1 MNTDVIQKTFV
12 GLFLMVLAFVVG
24 TLVAGNA
31 KEAFLFVSAVAGLF
45 IVIALGRRCWWL
57 IFLAPPLL
65 SLVPLGIVSKLPMAF
80 AAATGIMLYWVL
92 MSMTGAARLC
102 WRSLGWLDFFV
113 FLLAVL
119 FAYSYYCH
127 PVVMGFLGGK
137 GGVAGGSSYIWC
149 IFGILYYVVLSA
161 LPCSRQEIDPVL
173 RWAVWIAA
181 ISAVLASLWE
191 AFGVGGSEENLGAEM
206 ADTRFGMFVG
216 LGQVIILLVVCRYK
230 LWRILVSPLL
240 LGLVLLGLTMVFL
253 SGFREKLVCTA
264 VLVIYVAI
272 IRREFITVALLAGLS
287 YALLIFMSSTGL
299 ILSLPFGI
307 QRTLSIVP
315 GVVVSDDVKRGAQH
329 SADWRVE
336 MWGWALDPRTGYIK
350 DYTWGDGFRV
360 DMEVQSRQFRL
371 MYRDKIEGAMGDLRF
386 FAKAG
391 VWHNGSIS
399 TIHRMG
405 YVGLG
410 LISLWFIVG
419 LVLIARMCAAYRG
432 TPQQFYYLYYT
443 VPLAEL
449 VTKFY
454 ASAGGVSFA
463 FQAMTY
469 VALAKQLY
477 VFALEEGRIRPLFSH
492 ESYVPRMLRWNEE
505 KKAFDSEASEG
516 ASEVRP

>member
-24 TLVAGNA
+24 TLVAGDA
-31 KEAFLFVSAVAGLF
+31 KEALLFVGAVSGLF

-92 MSMTGAARLC
+92 LSMTGAARLG
-102 WRSLGWLDFFV
+102 WRSLGWLDFMV
-113 FLLAVL
+113 LLLGVL

-161 LPCSRQEIDPVL
+161 LPCSRQELDPVL

-253 SGFREKLVCTA
+253 SGFREKLVCSA

-350 DYTWGDGFRV
+350 DYVWGDGFRV
-360 DMEVQSRQFRL
+360 DMGVQSRQFRL

-516 ASEVRP
+516 SSEVRP

>member
-92 MSMTGAARLC
+92 LSMTGAARLC
-102 WRSLGWLDFFV
+102 WRSLGWADFMV
-113 FLLAVL
+113 LLLACL
-119 FAYSYYCH
+119 FAYSYYRH

-137 GGVAGGSSYIWC
+137 DGVAGGSTYIWC
-149 IFGILYYVVLSA
+149 IFGILYYVTLSSI
-161 LPCSRQEIDPVL
+161 PCSRKDLDPVL
-173 RWAVWIAA
+173 HWAVWISA
-181 ISAVLASLWE
+181 ISAVLSSLWE
-191 AFGVGGSEENLGAEM
+191 VLGVGGSGEELRSEM
-206 ADTRFGMFVG
+206 TDTRFSLFVG
-216 LGQVIILLVVCRYK
+216 LGQVIILLIVCRYK

-240 LGLVLLGLTMVFL
+240 LGAVLLGLAMVFL

-264 VLVIYVAI
+264 VLVIYVAV
-272 IRREFITVALLAGLS
+272 IRREFITVTLLAAAT
-287 YALLIFMSSTGL
+287 YALLIFMSSTQL

-350 DYTWGDGFRV
+350 DYTWGDGFAV
-360 DMEVQSRQFRL
+360 DMKMQSRQFRM
-371 MYRDKIEGAMGDLRF
+371 MYRDKMESAQGDLRF
-386 FAKAG
+386 YAKAG
-391 VWHNGSIS
+391 QWHSGPIS
-399 TIHRMG
+399 TIHRIG

-410 LISLWFIVG
+410 IVSIWFLVC
-419 LVLIARMCAAYRG
+419 LVLVARTCAAYQG

-454 ASAGGVSFA
+454 ASAGGSSFA
-463 FQAMTY
+463 FQMMTY
-469 VALAKQLY
+469 AALAKQLY
-477 VFALEEGRIRPLFSH
+477 VFALEEGRIKPLFSRS
-492 ESYVPRMLRWNEE
+492 SYVPRMLRWNEE
-505 KKAFDSEASEG
+505 KKEFASGSEPPPLP
-516 ASEVRP
+516 RP

>member
-24 TLVAGNA
+24 TLVAGDA

-65 SLVPLGIVSKLPMAF
+65 SLVPLGIVSKLPMGF

-92 MSMTGAARLC
+92 MSITGAARLG
-102 WRSLGWLDFFV
+102 WRSLGWLDFMV
-113 FLLAVL
+113 VLLACL

-137 GGVAGGSSYIWC
+137 GGVSGGSEYIWC
-149 IFGILYYVVLSA
+149 VFGILYYVILSA

-181 ISAVLASLWE
+181 ISTVLSSLWNLL
-191 AFGVGGSEENLGAEM
+191 GVGGSGEDLGAEM
-206 ADTRFGMFVG
+206 TGTRFGLFVG
-216 LGQVIILLVVCRYK
+216 LGQVIILLIACRYK

-240 LGLVLLGLTMVFL
+240 LGLVLLGLAMVFL

-272 IRREFITVALLAGLS
+272 IRREFITVTLLAGLT
-287 YALLIFMSSTGL
+287 YALLIFMSSTEL
-299 ILSLPFGI
+299 MLSLPKGI

-315 GVVVSDDVKRGAQH
+315 GVEVSDDVKRGAQH

-360 DMEVQSRQFRL
+360 DMEVQSRQFR
-371 MYRDKIEGAMGDLRF
+371 MVYRDKIQGAQGDLRF

-391 VWHNGSIS
+391 VWHNGSIT
-399 TIHRMG
+399 TIHRVG
-405 YVGLG
+405 YVGLV
-410 LISLWFIVG
+410 LISLWFMSG
-419 LVLIARMCAAYRG
+419 LVLIARMCVAYQG

-454 ASAGGVSFA
+454 ASAGGVTFA

-477 VFALEEGRIRPLFSH
+477 VFALQEGRIQPLFSH
-492 ESYVPRMLRWNEE
+492 DAYVPRMLRWNEE
-505 KKAFDSEASEG
+505 KKEFDSGSTEAS
-516 ASEVRP
+516 SEVRF

>member
-24 TLVAGNA
+24 TLVAGDA

-65 SLVPLGIVSKLPMAF
+65 RLVPLEIVSKLPLGF
-80 AAATGIMLYWVL
+80 ATAVGIAMYWMLLSITG
-92 MSMTGAARLC
+92 SARLV
-102 WRSLGWLDFFV
+102 WRSLGWLDFMV
-113 FLLAVL
+113 LLLAGL

-127 PVVMGFLGGK
+127 PVVMGIFGGK
-137 GGVAGGSSYIWC
+137 DGVAGGSAYIWC
-149 IFGILYYVVLSA
+149 VMGILYYVILSA
-161 LPCSRQEIDPVL
+161 IPCSRKDLAPVM
-173 RWAVWIAA
+173 RWAVCIIAM
-181 ISAVLASLWE
+181 STVLSSVWKAL
-191 AFGVGGSEENLGAEM
+191 GVGGGGEESLGAEM
-206 ADTRFGMFVG
+206 ANTRFDAFVG
-216 LGQVIILLVVCRYK
+216 LGQVIILLIICRYK

-240 LGLVLLGLTMVFL
+240 LGLVLLGLAMVFL
-253 SGFREKLVCTA
+253 SGFREKLVCSA

-272 IRREFITVALLAGLS
+272 IRREFITVTLLAGFS

-307 QRTLSIVP
+307 QRSLSIVP

-350 DYTWGDGFRV
+350 DYVWGDGYAV
-360 DMEVQSRQFRL
+360 DMRAQFRQQR
-371 MYRDKIEGAMGDLRF
+371 MVYRDKILGAEGDKKF

-391 VWHNGSIS
+391 LWHSGPIS
-399 TIHRMG
+399 TIHRVG
-405 YVGLG
+405 YVGLAM
-410 LISLWFIVG
+410 ITIWFIAA
-419 LVLIARMCAAYRG
+419 LILIARVCAAYRG
-432 TPQQFYYLYYT
+432 TPEQFYYLYYT
-443 VPLAEL
+443 VPLAEV

-454 ASAGGVSFA
+454 ASAGSSEYA
-463 FQAMTY
+463 FIAMSQ

-477 VFALEEGRIRPLFSH
+477 VFALEEGRIKPLFSH
-492 ESYVPRMLRWNEE
+492 DDYVPRMLRWNEE
-505 KKAFDSEASEG
+505 KEAFASDKGEQ
-516 ASEVRP
+516 S

>member
-24 TLVAGNA
+24 TLVAGDA
-31 KEAFLFVSAVAGLF
+31 KEALLFVGAVSGLF

-92 MSMTGAARLC
+92 LSITGSARLG

-127 PVVMGFLGGK
+127 PVVMGFLCGK

-161 LPCSRQEIDPVL
+161 LPCSRQELAPVL

-329 SADWRVE
+329 STDWRVE

-350 DYTWGDGFRV
+350 DYVWGDGFRV
-360 DMEVQSRQFRL
+360 DMEVQSRRFRL

-454 ASAGGVSFA
+454 ASAGDVSFA

-516 ASEVRP
+516 SSEVRP

>member
-65 SLVPLGIVSKLPMAF
+65 SLVPLEIVSKLPLGF
-80 AAATGIMLYWVL
+80 ATAVGIAMYWMLLSITG
-92 MSMTGAARLC
+92 SARLV
-102 WRSLGWLDFFV
+102 WRSLGWLDFMV
-113 FLLAVL
+113 LLLAGL

-127 PVVMGFLGGK
+127 PVVMGIFGGK
-137 GGVAGGSSYIWC
+137 DGVAGGSAYIWC
-149 IFGILYYVVLSA
+149 VMGILYYVILSA

-173 RWAVWIAA
+173 RWAVWISA
-181 ISAVLASLWE
+181 ISAVLSSLWE
-191 AFGVGGSEENLGAEM
+191 VLGVGGSGEELRSEM
-206 ADTRFGMFVG
+206 SDTRFSLFVG
-216 LGQVIILLVVCRYK
+216 LGQVIILLIVCRYK

-240 LGLVLLGLTMVFL
+240 LGAVLLGLAMVFL

-264 VLVIYVAI
+264 VLVIYVAV
-272 IRREFITVALLAGLS
+272 IRREFITVTLLAAAT
-287 YALLIFMSSTGL
+287 YALLIFMSSTQL

-360 DMEVQSRQFRL
+360 DMEVQSRQFR
-371 MYRDKIEGAMGDLRF
+371 MVYRDKIQGALGDLRF

-391 VWHNGSIS
+391 VWHNGLIT
-399 TIHRMG
+399 TIHRVG
-405 YVGLG
+405 YVGLV
-410 LISLWFIVG
+410 LISLWFMAG
-419 LVLIARMCAAYRG
+419 LVLIARMCVAYQG

-454 ASAGGVSFA
+454 ASAGGVTFA

-477 VFALEEGRIRPLFSH
+477 VFALQEGRIQPLFSH
-492 ESYVPRMLRWNEE
+492 DAYVPRMLRWNEE
-505 KKAFDSEASEG
+505 KKEFDSGSTEAS
-516 ASEVRP
+516 SEVRF

>member
-24 TLVAGNA
+24 TLVAGDA
-31 KEAFLFVSAVAGLF
+31 KEAFLFVSAVAGIF

-65 SLVPLGIVSKLPMAF
+65 SLVPLGIVSKLPMGF

-92 MSMTGAARLC
+92 LSITGSARLG
-102 WRSLGWLDFFV
+102 WRSLGWLDFMV
-113 FLLAVL
+113 VLLACL

-137 GGVAGGSSYIWC
+137 GGVSGGSEYIWC
-149 IFGILYYVVLSA
+149 IFGILYYVTLSSI
-161 LPCSRQEIDPVL
+161 PCSRKDLDPVL
-173 RWAVWIAA
+173 HWAVWISA
-181 ISAVLASLWE
+181 ISAVLSSLWE
-191 AFGVGGSEENLGAEM
+191 VLGVGGSGEELRSEM
-206 ADTRFGMFVG
+206 TDTRFSLFVG
-216 LGQVIILLVVCRYK
+216 LGQVIILLIVCRYK

-240 LGLVLLGLTMVFL
+240 LGAVLLGLAMVFL

-264 VLVIYVAI
+264 VLVIYVAV
-272 IRREFITVALLAGLS
+272 IRREFITVTLLAAAT
-287 YALLIFMSSTGL
+287 YALLIFMSSTQL

-350 DYTWGDGFRV
+350 DYTWGDGFAV
-360 DMEVQSRQFRL
+360 DMKMQSRQFRM
-371 MYRDKIEGAMGDLRF
+371 MYRDKMESAQGDQRF
-386 FAKAG
+386 YAKAG
-391 VWHNGSIS
+391 QWHSGPIS
-399 TIHRMG
+399 TIHRIG

-410 LISLWFIVG
+410 IVSIWFLVC
-419 LVLIARMCAAYRG
+419 LVLVARTCAAYQG

-454 ASAGGVSFA
+454 ASAGGPAFA
-463 FQAMTY
+463 FQMMTY
-469 VALAKQLY
+469 AALGKQLY
-477 VFALEEGRIRPLFSH
+477 VFALEEGRIKPLFSRS
-492 ESYVPRMLRWNEE
+492 SYVPRMLRWNEE
-505 KKAFDSEASEG
+505 KKEFASGSEPPPLP
-516 ASEVRP
+516 RP